1 MNVKFLTT
9 ILLSSVVS
17 ALTVL
22 VLTERTGRN
31 ESESNALHGD
41 KSVANTGLN
50 VLRPHVG
57 RHPKVNQRG
66 TSDCD
71 KPNGKQRSGVL
82 RRDVR
87 VCRSTSVSRLSVSN
101 SHKIVHTFYVTR
113 NRYKEGRSGSAT
125 AGLTDRRQIELIGG
139 SPTVYISDPVN
150 PQQGM
155 IANAYVVEKSM
166 DEDMLQKS
174 NLELPEMSSV
184 KTFADKG
191 DTFSLN
197 LATGTD
203 ATVMRWDGFIKCKRA
218 TTYTFLLNRGD
229 LDDWDNGYSMRIN
242 NDLTG
247 TGCGENAIDADLKVG
262 WNRIEIVCQFK
273 DKSPLTIS
281 FRPKGSLS
289 DPRPIA
295 PKDLFHDQKIDGVW

>member
-1 MNVKFLTT
+1 MNVKYLIT

-22 VLTERTGRN
+22 ILSEKLGQN
-31 ESESNALHGD
+31 ESENKTQSD
-41 KSVANTGLN
+41 EKSPVKVCLDTKKP
-50 VLRPHVG
+50 RKG
-57 RHPKVNQRG
+57 RRIKEIVNPSG
-66 TSDCD
+66 TSDSD
-71 KPNGKQRSGVL
+71 KTNGEQDSGAL
-82 RRDVR
+82 KRDVR
-87 VCRSTSVSRLSVSN
+87 VCRSTPDISLSD
-101 SHKIVHTFYVTR
+101 SHKTVQTFYVTR
-113 NRYKEGRSGSAT
+113 NRYNENSSAT
-125 AGLTDRRQIELIGG
+125 AALTDGNRRGLIGVA
-139 SPTVYISDPVN
+139 SAVYISDPSN
-150 PQQGM
+150 PQPGM
-155 IANAYVVEKSM
+155 IANAYVLEENM

-174 NLELPEMSSV
+174 NLELPEKTAV

-197 LATGTD
+197 LTTDTD

-281 FRPKGSLS
+281 FSPKGSLS

-295 PKDLFHDQKIDGVW
+295 PKDLFHDQKIDDVW